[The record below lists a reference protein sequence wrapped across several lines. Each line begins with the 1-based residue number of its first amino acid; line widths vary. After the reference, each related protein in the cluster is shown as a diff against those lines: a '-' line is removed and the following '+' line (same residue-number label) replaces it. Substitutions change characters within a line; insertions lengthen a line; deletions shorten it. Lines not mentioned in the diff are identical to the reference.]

1 MLVLGIDPGSMK
13 TGIASV
19 NSAGKCRFKT
29 LWADNH
35 IPWRYGTFRNE
46 LADFLVELEEDPV
59 AVAIEQPEELP
70 LPGSNEKEIRSI
82 VRLNCICAVI
92 ISEVTRLWP
101 NINILPWPPRIWRK
115 QNETKADVAYRMAVK
130 YGVDFET
137 DDDSDSLGIADHAM
151 MRLLNSNRAAGSMN
165 V

>member
-115 QNETKADVAYRMAVK
+115 QKRRRPMSPTGWRSSTASISRRMTTRIPWALRI
-130 YGVDFET
+130 T
-137 DDDSDSLGIADHAM
+137 
-151 MRLLNSNRAAGSMN
+151 R
-165 V
+165 